1 MKFQLVGCSH
11 HQSPVEVREKL
22 AFSAEQV
29 QIALRQFRESFPN
42 SEAVLLSTCNR
53 TEFYTASETENT
65 IPTHEQMIEF
75 LARARGLQT
84 GEISS
89 ELFTESDETA
99 VKHLFTV
106 ASSLDSMVIGEAQI
120 LAQVKQAYELAVQE
134 SLSMPL
140 SHMAFQTALMVAKK
154 VASNT
159 SIQHKRISIP
169 SVAVCEFARE
179 IFERFDDKRILV
191 IGAGEMAE
199 ETLVYLKGEGG
210 TDISVV
216 NRNLD
221 NAMSLAK
228 QFDGR
233 ACPWDSLFDELQNAD
248 LVVSTTGAT
257 EPIISLE
264 QFQQIQEK
272 RPARTL
278 FILDL
283 AIPRDFSAEI
293 ADCPNVYLFTI
304 DDLQSQCENNKLARE
319 KEWPKAQ
326 KIIEKETSEFMTEV
340 NRRMTGPTIKRV
352 RELAAEIKER
362 ELVRLLNKL
371 EGDFDDKTKKEIS
384 ISFDR
389 LINKLLHPPLESI
402 RDEARSGEPT
412 GLLNALKRLFQITD

>member
-11 HQSPVEVREKL
+11 HQTPVEVREKL

-29 QIALRQFRESFPN
+29 QSALRQYREAFPK

-53 TEFYTASETENT
+53 TEFYTASESESS
-65 IPTHEQMIEF
+65 IPTHQEMIEF
-75 LARARGLQT
+75 LARVRGLDPD
-84 GEISS
+84 EIRS

-199 ETLVYLKGEGG
+199 ETLVYLKAEGG
-210 TDISVV
+210 KDIAVV
-216 NRNLD
+216 NRNLA
-221 NAMSLAK
+221 NAQQLAK

-233 ACPWDSLFDELQNAD
+233 ACSWDSLFEEMKKAD
-248 LVVSTTGAT
+248 LIVSTTGAT
-257 EPIISLE
+257 EPIITLE
-264 QFQQIQEK
+264 HFDQIQSQ
-272 RPARTL
+272 RTAATL
-278 FILDL
+278 FVLDL
-283 AIPRDFSAEI
+283 AIPRDFSPEI
-293 ADCPNVYLFTI
+293 GDAPGVYLFTI
-304 DDLQSQCENNKLARE
+304 DDLQNQCDANKMARE
-319 KEWPKAQ
+319 KEWPKAK
-326 KIIEKETSEFMTEV
+326 KIIEKETEEFMTEV

-352 RELAAEIKER
+352 RDLAADIKER

-371 EGDFDDKTKKEIS
+371 EDHDEKTRKEIS

-402 RDEARSGEPT
+402 RDEAKTGEPT

>member
-11 HQSPVEVREKL
+11 SRTSIEIREKL

-29 QIALRQFRESFPN
+29 QVALKQFRESYPN

-53 TEFYTASETENT
+53 TEFYAASESESA
-65 IPTHEQMIEF
+65 IPTHQQMIEF
-75 LARARGLQT
+75 LARARGLKVD
-84 GEISS
+84 EIRS

-99 VKHLFTV
+99 VRHLFTV

-120 LAQVKQAYELAVQE
+120 LGQVKQAYELAVQD

-154 VASNT
+154 VASGT

-169 SVAVCEFARE
+169 SVAVCEFARQ
-179 IFERFDDKRILV
+179 IFERFDDKKILV

-199 ETLVYLKGEGG
+199 ETLVYLKAEGANR
-210 TDISVV
+210 ISVV
-216 NRNLD
+216 NRNMDRALE
-221 NAMSLAK
+221 LAS
-228 QFDGR
+228 QFDGQAR
-233 ACPWDSLFDELQNAD
+233 PWKDLMVELESAD

-257 EPIISLE
+257 EPIVTSGPFGKIK
-264 QFQQIQEK
+264 EK
-272 RPARTL
+272 RMDRTL
-278 FILDL
+278 FVLDL
-283 AIPRDFSAEI
+283 AIPRDFAAEI
-293 ADCPNVYLFTI
+293 AEFPNVYLFTI
-304 DDLQSQCENNKLARE
+304 DDLQSQCEENRRSRE

-326 KIIEKETSEFMTEV
+326 RIIEKETGDFMAEV

-352 RELAAEIKER
+352 RELAAEIKEL
-362 ELVRLLNKL
+362 ELVRLVNKL
-371 EGDFDDKTKKEIS
+371 ELRDEKIEKEIS

>member
-11 HQSPVEVREKL
+11 HHSPVEVREKL
-22 AFSAEQV
+22 AFSTD
-29 QIALRQFRESFPN
+29 QIRDALREYRESFPK

-53 TEFYTASETENT
+53 TEFYAASESENE
-65 IPTHEQMIEF
+65 IPTHDEMIEF
-75 LARARGLQT
+75 LARVRGLDPD
-84 GEISS
+84 EIRS
-89 ELFTESDETA
+89 ELFTESDEMA

-106 ASSLDSMVIGEAQI
+106 ASSLDSMIIGEAQI
-120 LAQVKQAYELAVQE
+120 LAQVKQAYELAVQD

-154 VASNT
+154 VASGT
-159 SIQHKRISIP
+159 TIQHKRISIP

-199 ETLVYLKGEGG
+199 ETLVYLKAEGG
-210 TDISVV
+210 LDICVV
-216 NRNLD
+216 NRNFD
-221 NAMSLAK
+221 KAEQLAR
-228 QFDGR
+228 QFEGR
-233 ACPWDSLFDELQNAD
+233 ARPWDALFDEMKQAD
-248 LVVSTTGAT
+248 LIVSTTGAT
-257 EPIISLE
+257 EPIITSE
-264 QFQQIQEK
+264 YFSRVQAQRK
-272 RPARTL
+272 APTL

-283 AIPRDFSAEI
+283 AIPRDFDPEI
-293 ADCPNVYLFTI
+293 GDQPGVYLFTI
-304 DDLQSQCENNKLARE
+304 DDLQNQCDANKQARE

-326 KIIEKETSEFMTEV
+326 KIIEKETQEFMTEV

-352 RELAAEIKER
+352 RELAAGIKER
-362 ELVRLLNKL
+362 EMTRLLNKL
-371 EGDFDDKTKKEIS
+371 ENYDEKTKREIG

-402 RDEARSGEPT
+402 RDEAKSGEPT